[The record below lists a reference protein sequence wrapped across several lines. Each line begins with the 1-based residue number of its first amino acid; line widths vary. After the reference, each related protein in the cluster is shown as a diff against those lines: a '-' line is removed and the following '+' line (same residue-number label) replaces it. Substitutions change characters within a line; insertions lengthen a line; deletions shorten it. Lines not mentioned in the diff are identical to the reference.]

1 MKDIFMVL
9 DVVDYE
15 GEEIIDIFETK
26 EEAVKCLDYNRA
38 RGNESGELE
47 INKMVVKAKF
57 EAEKVEPE
65 RFDVQARI
73 ERNDNN
79 LDVLRIAIEG
89 IEKDYLLRIDEL
101 EKELPK
107 HQIFKVKH
115 QNSCQTCKHN
125 EKGVDEKPCVDC
137 VRDDELSYYESM
149 QIINETIEHHK
160 KDVDNFHPESF
171 DSYGKE
177 WRIMSVDGDVLAR
190 KTLTGIAFRFPDGPE
205 KIFTYKGLFNGI
217 LIGRCKD
224 CESFDPFKVGASCQ
238 NSRGGKN
245 PGPTFGC
252 IEWKAKP

>member
-149 QIINETIEHHK
+149 QIINETIERHK
-160 KDVDNFHPESF
+160 KAFEAAYLATFPAET
-171 DSYGKE
+171 SYISAKTVFE
-177 WRIMSVDGDVLAR
+177 DYEKRKLDGA
-190 KTLTGIAFRFPDGPE
+190 K
-205 KIFTYKGLFNGI
+205 
-217 LIGRCKD
+217 LIGRCKGCKHWKATD
-224 CESFDPFKVGASCQ
+224 SNGFCEIDTGDEVGSDDPE
-238 NSRGGKN
+238 
-245 PGPTFGC
+245 FGC
-252 IEWKAKP
+252 IYWKAKP